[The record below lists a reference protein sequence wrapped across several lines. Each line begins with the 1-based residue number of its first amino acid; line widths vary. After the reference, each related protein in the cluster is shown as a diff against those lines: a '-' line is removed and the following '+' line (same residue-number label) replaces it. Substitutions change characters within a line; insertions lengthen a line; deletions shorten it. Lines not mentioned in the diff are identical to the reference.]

1 MIKVFA
7 SLMVVLALALPALA
21 QEPAAAPSGPS
32 VKSQEEA
39 NAVTMCQQA
48 PDADL
53 RIESCNKLLTDFQ
66 DTEFK
71 ELANYLLMLSHQQKN
86 DFDNMLIYG
95 ERTLEQ
101 NPENVGTL
109 ISLSYVIPLRTRE
122 HDLDKQE
129 KLAKAEDYAKRGLAL
144 VPALAKL
151 NPQITDEDWLIM
163 KKDFMAQLHESTGII
178 ASKRQGYPKAEESY
192 RKMLQVANKQ
202 TGTMFYR
209 LAEALKQQEKYE
221 EAMNMLDQSI
231 ARGGHKMAGG
241 RDAASIMKAEVRRK
255 LAPPAAAAQPP
266 AAPAE
271 ATPAPAAPAPATPQ
285 P

>member
-1 MIKVFA
+1 MIRVLAILMTVF
-7 SLMVVLALALPALA
+7 ALALPALA
-21 QEPAAAPSGPS
+21 QEQAAAPSGPT

-39 NAVTMCQQA
+39 NAITMCQQA
-48 PDADL
+48 PEADL

-71 ELANYLLMLSHQQKN
+71 ELAYYLLMLSHQQKN
-86 DFDNMLIYG
+86 DFENMQLYG

-109 ISLSYVIPLRTRE
+109 ISLSYAIPIRTRE

-144 VPALAKL
+144 IPAMGKL

-163 KKDFMAQLHESTGII
+163 KKDFMAQLHESMGII
-178 ASKRQGYPKAEESY
+178 ASKRQDYPKAEESY
-192 RKMLQVANKQ
+192 RKMLQVADKQ
-202 TGTMFYR
+202 TGTMFFR
-209 LAEALKQQEKYE
+209 LAEALKQQENYE

-241 RDAASIMKAEVRRK
+241 RDAASIMKAELRRK
-255 LAPPAAAAQPP
+255 LAPPAAAAQPA
-266 AAPAE
+266 AAPAV

>member
-1 MIKVFA
+1 MIKV
-7 SLMVVLALALPALA
+7 LAILTTVFSLALPALA
-21 QEPAAAPSGPS
+21 QAEAPSGPM
-32 VKSQEEA
+32 VKSQEEG

-48 PDADL
+48 PEADL

-71 ELANYLLMLSHQQKN
+71 ELAYYLLMLSHQQKN
-86 DFDNMLIYG
+86 DFENMQLYA

-101 NPENVGTL
+101 NPENIGTL
-109 ISLSYVIPLRTRE
+109 ISLSYAIPIRTRE

-129 KLAKAEDYAKRGLAL
+129 KLARAEDYAKRGLAL
-144 VPALAKL
+144 IPAMGKL

-163 KKDFMAQLHESTGII
+163 KKDFMAQLHESMGII
-178 ASKRQGYPKAEESY
+178 ASKRQDYPKAEESY
-192 RKMLQVANKQ
+192 RKMLQVADKQ
-202 TGTMFYR
+202 TGTMFFR
-209 LAEALKQQEKYE
+209 LAEALKQQENYE

-241 RDAASIMKAEVRRK
+241 RDAASIMKAELRRK
-255 LAPPAAAAQPP
+255 LAPPAAAAQPA
-266 AAPAE
+266 AAPAA
-271 ATPAPAAPAPATPQ
+271 ATPTPAAPAPATPQ

>member
-1 MIKVFA
+1 MIKVLA
-7 SLMVVLALALPALA
+7 ILMTVFCLALPALA
-21 QEPAAAPSGPS
+21 QAQAEAPSGPM
-32 VKSQEEA
+32 VKSQEEG

-48 PDADL
+48 PEADL

-71 ELANYLLMLSHQQKN
+71 ELAYYLLMLSHQQKN
-86 DFDNMLIYG
+86 DFENMQLYG

-101 NPENVGTL
+101 NPENIGTL
-109 ISLSYVIPLRTRE
+109 ISLSYAIPIRTRE

-129 KLAKAEDYAKRGLAL
+129 KLARAEDYAKRGLAL
-144 VPALAKL
+144 IPAMGKL

-163 KKDFMAQLHESTGII
+163 KKDFMAQLHESMGII
-178 ASKRQGYPKAEESY
+178 ASKRQDYPKAEESY
-192 RKMLQVANKQ
+192 RKMLQVADKQ
-202 TGTMFYR
+202 TGTMFFR
-209 LAEALKQQEKYE
+209 LAEALKQQENYE

-241 RDAASIMKAEVRRK
+241 RDAASIMKAELRRK
-255 LAPPAAAAQPP
+255 LAPPAAAAQPA
-266 AAPAE
+266 AAPAV

>member
-1 MIKVFA
+1 MIKVSAF
-7 SLMVVLALALPALA
+7 LMAVFALALPALA

-39 NAVTMCQQA
+39 NVVMLCQQA

-86 DFDNMLIYG
+86 DFENMLIYG
-95 ERTLEQ
+95 ERTLEH
-101 NPENVGTL
+101 NPENIGTL
-109 ISLSYVIPLRTRE
+109 ISLSYAIPIRTRE

-129 KLAKAEDYAKRGLAL
+129 KLAKAEDYAKRGLVL
-144 VPALAKL
+144 VPAVAKL
-151 NPQITDEDWLIM
+151 NPQITDEDWLTM
-163 KKDFMAQLHESTGII
+163 RKDFMAQLHESMGII
-178 ASKRQGYPKAEESY
+178 ASKRAEHPKAEESY

-255 LAPPAAAAQPP
+255 LAPPAAAALP
-266 AAPAE
+266 ATAPAT
-271 ATPAPAAPAPATPQ
+271 ATPAPAAPAPAAPQ

>member
-1 MIKVFA
+1 MIKV
-7 SLMVVLALALPALA
+7 LAILTTVFSLALPALA
-21 QEPAAAPSGPS
+21 QAQAEAPSGPM
-32 VKSQEEA
+32 VKSQEEG

-48 PDADL
+48 PEADL

-71 ELANYLLMLSHQQKN
+71 ELAYYLLMLSHQQKN
-86 DFDNMLIYG
+86 DFENMQLYA

-101 NPENVGTL
+101 NPENIGTL
-109 ISLSYVIPLRTRE
+109 ISLSYAIPIRTRE

-129 KLAKAEDYAKRGLAL
+129 KLARAEDYAKRGLAL
-144 VPALAKL
+144 IPAMGKL

-163 KKDFMAQLHESTGII
+163 KKDFMAQLHESMGII
-178 ASKRQGYPKAEESY
+178 ASKRQDYPKAEESY
-192 RKMLQVANKQ
+192 RKMLQVADKQ
-202 TGTMFYR
+202 TGTMFFR
-209 LAEALKQQEKYE
+209 LAEALKQQENYE

-241 RDAASIMKAEVRRK
+241 RDAASIMKAELRRK
-255 LAPPAAAAQPP
+255 LAPPAAAAQPA
-266 AAPAE
+266 AAPAA
-271 ATPAPAAPAPATPQ
+271 ATPTPAAPAPATPQ